1 MVSKI
6 NTTKIKKKKAT
17 WGPFNPF
24 NHTVEGN
31 KLNGLT
37 LKPSNATINYDLSK
51 NNKIMCEENWEEL
64 EIITLSKVSQ
74 TQENN
79 QIHLLSL
86 QNLG

>member
-6 NTTKIKKKKAT
+6 NKTKIKKKKAT

-37 LKPSNATINYDLSK
+37 LNPSNATINYDLSK

>member
-6 NTTKIKKKKAT
+6 NKTKILKKAT

-51 NNKIMCEENWEEL
+51 NNKIMCEEKWEEL

-74 TQENN
+74 TQDNN